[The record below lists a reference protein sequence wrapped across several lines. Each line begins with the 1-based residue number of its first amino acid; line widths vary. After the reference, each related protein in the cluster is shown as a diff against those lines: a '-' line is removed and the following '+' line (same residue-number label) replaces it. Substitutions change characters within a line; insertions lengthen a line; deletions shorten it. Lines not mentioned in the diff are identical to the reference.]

1 MNIPEPVY
9 AFKIEIDLSKYGLA
23 ATTDV
28 IKIFQDDNPIKV
40 IDEYVQK
47 NDLDKQVAKELK

>member
-1 MNIPEPVY
+1 MNVPEPVY

-47 NDLDKQVAKELK
+47 NDLDK